1 MFQFHVLQKTFL
13 LAKAHRNTSKC
24 QGTFSSPSIK
34 RESVE
39 GDEPMGWNSSSEW
52 DLLLQVLPSLSDSRD
67 VPDLLKL
74 EGQEEES
81 AQQRL
86 RDIRASDHPS
96 LTFPRRCLGH
106 SWTAGGP
113 GWPFPFSPL
122 ATQQAQRR
130 KGAGRDQAVGR
141 LLMKNLEIRTDASW
155 VSTGGSNPN
164 EHRES
169 LRSHEAECSNGL
181 F

>member
-122 ATQQAQRR
+122 ATQ
-130 KGAGRDQAVGR
+130 
-141 LLMKNLEIRTDASW
+141 
-155 VSTGGSNPN
+155 
-164 EHRES
+164 
-169 LRSHEAECSNGL
+169 
-181 F
+181 